1 MATTEPH
8 DLDWLLKGFLDR
20 ATGAVSALVTSRDG
34 MNVASLNHGAD
45 GESDKLSAI
54 TSGLHSLALAAGPLL
69 KDAGGVRQVV
79 VELDGG
85 HLFVMA
91 AGEGALLTVLVEADS
106 DLNQVAYEMAMLVK
120 RVPSALHVAQRRSEP
135 ATAGTMVQ

>member
-20 ATGAVSALVTSRDG
+20 AAGAVSALVTSRDG
-34 MNVASLNHGAD
+34 LEVASLNHDRAD
-45 GESDKLSAI
+45 GESDTLSAI
-54 TSGLHSLALAAGPLL
+54 TSALHSLALAAGRRL

-106 DLNQVAYEMAMLVK
+106 DLDQVAYEMAMLVK
-120 RVPSALHVAQRRSEP
+120 RVPGYLHVAPRSEP
-135 ATAGTMVQ
+135 ATAGSTVQ